1 MEVQMPATIPPAMLP
16 GRDAIAA
23 HGSLDGVRSR
33 RACAYLIDIVI
44 ILLIQVVGFIVAI
57 VLAIPTLGLTT
68 LAFGP
73 LAATPLIG
81 ILYSGIT
88 VGGARQATLG
98 QRAMDLQMARNDGEP
113 IDFLYG
119 AAHAL
124 LFYLSIVFL
133 TPVVLIVCLF
143 DTRKRLLHDIV
154 LGMVVRRVTP

>member
-1 MEVQMPATIPPAMLP
+1 MPATVPPVVQP
-16 GRDAIAA
+16 GRDTIMAR
-23 HGSLDGVRSR
+23 SWLDGVRSR
-33 RACAYLIDIVI
+33 RSFAYLIDIVI
-44 ILLIQVVGFIVAI
+44 ILMIQLIGFIIAL

-81 ILYSGIT
+81 ILYSGLT
-88 VGGARQATLG
+88 VGSARQATLG
-98 QRAMDLQMARNDGEP
+98 QRAMDLQVARDDGQP

-119 AAHAL
+119 AVHGL

-154 LGMVVRRVTP
+154 LSMLVRRTTP

>member
-1 MEVQMPATIPPAMLP
+1 MPATVPPVVQP
-16 GRDAIAA
+16 GRETMMAR
-23 HGSLDGVRSR
+23 GWLDGVRSR
-33 RACAYLIDIVI
+33 RAFAYLFDIVI
-44 ILLIQVVGFIVAI
+44 ILLIQLVGFLVALL
-57 VLAIPTLGLTT
+57 LAIPTFGLTT

-81 ILYSGIT
+81 ILYSGLT

-98 QRAMDLQMARNDGEP
+98 QRAMDLQMVRNDGQP

-119 AAHAL
+119 ASHGL
-124 LFYLSIVFL
+124 LFYLSMVFL

-143 DTRKRLLHDIV
+143 DSRKRLLHDIV